1 MENYKSEQNS
11 WKIFVEEHIFGKV
24 ASPQSAVLS
33 KKMNSIANMF

>member
-11 WKIFVEEHIFGKV
+11 WKIFVEDHIFGKV
-24 ASPQSAVLS
+24 ASPQFAVLS